1 VLDICG
7 VYLALFYLHL
17 QILIQEKLI
26 IINSMSIQN
35 ISETEFATR
44 KDRPTK
50 VLDEEEYKRELN
62 YVTEKAKLLVSQL
75 IEMPFSIGT
84 VKSFYKDFV
93 HKASMDFNKIVRPN
107 CSNSKKS
114 YDFLRKKFQ
123 YEQASAPSFDEE
135 IDRPIFIKEDEG
147 RYIGF
152 DLTERIR
159 LSTDFFYFRVVIDLS
174 PKQFDE
180 NINKKDIN
188 VFIYDRANSDLIDFV
203 YPDGISIWLDKGI
216 TQYSYMKKIVLKTL
230 NNEDYSDVLEECY
243 KFFDKRKTN
252 YRISNINKYYSSKLN
267 LNDRQ

>member
-1 VLDICG
+1 
-7 VYLALFYLHL
+7 
-17 QILIQEKLI
+17 
-26 IINSMSIQN
+26 MSIQD
-35 ISETEFATR
+35 IIETDFATR
-44 KDRPTK
+44 KNRPTK
-50 VLDEEEYKRELN
+50 VLNEEEYKRELN

-84 VKSFYKDFV
+84 IKSFYYDFV
-93 HKASMDFNKIVRPN
+93 NKSSKEFNKKVRPDR
-107 CSNSKKS
+107 KGS
-114 YDFLRKKFQ
+114 YDFFRKKFQ
-123 YEQASAPSFDEE
+123 YEQATVLSFDEE
-135 IDRPIFIKEDEG
+135 IDRPIFLKEDEG

-159 LSTDFFYFRVVIDLS
+159 LSTDFFYFRVVIDVS
-174 PKQFDE
+174 PKEFVE
-180 NINKKDIN
+180 YIHKKNIN

-243 KFFDKRKTN
+243 KFFGKKMTN
-252 YRISNINKYYSSKLN
+252 NRILNINKYYSSKLK

>member
-1 VLDICG
+1 MLDIWR

-26 IINSMSIQN
+26 IINSMSIQD
-35 ISETEFATR
+35 IKETDFATR
-44 KDRPTK
+44 KDRPAK
-50 VLDEEEYKRELN
+50 VLDEEEYKRELD

-75 IEMPFSIGT
+75 IEMPLSIGT
-84 VKSFYKDFV
+84 VKSFYNDFV
-93 HKASMDFNKIVRPN
+93 HKASKEFNKKVRPD
-107 CSNSKKS
+107 KKGS
-114 YDFLRKKFQ
+114 YDFFRKKFQ
-123 YEQASAPSFDEE
+123 YEQASVPTFDEE

-147 RYIGF
+147 RYIGI

-252 YRISNINKYYSSKLN
+252 YRILNINKYYSSKLK